1 MDQRKELSLIVG
13 CSDVRAHND
22 GVDKACYILMNY
34 EGDTKITKNR
44 LSNYFGFTPSLLWK
58 RLWSTLLGYTDH
70 SQSKPTYLAPVHEAH
85 LASTLDLENSKLNSI
100 DVNEFKEM
108 VM

>member
-22 GVDKACYILMNY
+22 DVDKACYILMNY

-44 LSNYFGFTPSLLWK
+44 LSNYFGFTPSLLK
-58 RLWSTLLGYTDH
+58 NYKNIRFIAIFMVLLIIRICFLLIFL
-70 SQSKPTYLAPVHEAH
+70 SSLAF
-85 LASTLDLENSKLNSI
+85 LA
-100 DVNEFKEM
+100 
-108 VM
+108 